1 MIRTVNNTII
11 LPLFLELNMTN
22 DQWGVQFIEYFIEV
36 DSGLIE

>member
-22 DQWGVQFIEYFIEV
+22 DQSGGQFIEYFIEV